1 MFSISQTSRGF
12 FCLEWSSTENGPQI
26 VSLNHLKIKNDFSD
40 ISLIKDII
48 SNYKISTKDE
58 SNSLSVTVSSNSV
71 IISSILVLPDE
82 ADKIINW
89 YEINIMGDKFCRNY
103 DNYYYPMYN
112 SNQLLIV
119 SFPKQIKKNIITSS
133 SNLGFN
139 LVYLSLD
146 IFSAATFAKHLY
158 KKSFNEGIIL
168 WKVCKNN
175 THKIVTYKNELIH
188 SYLEIKKKSNK
199 YIKSFGIGDSKQINK
214 LIDLVNSTLIDK
226 KKYDD
231 LSNVI
236 IYQTKEDKSII
247 YDILKVN
254 KKIKILSFNSILA
267 HKEDN
272 QFKYINYLENGIC
285 FKGLDL

>member
-89 YEINIMGDKFCRNY
+89 YEINIMGDKFCSNY

-119 SFPKQIKKNIITSS
+119 SFPKQIKENIITSS

-139 LVYLSLD
+139 LVHLSLD
-146 IFSAATFAKHLY
+146 IFSAAAFAKQLY
-158 KKSFNEGIIL
+158 KESFNEGIIL
-168 WKVCKNN
+168 WKLCKNN
-175 THKIVTYKNELIH
+175 MHKIVTYKNKLIH
-188 SYLEIKKKSNK
+188 SYLEVKKKSNK
-199 YIKSFGIGDSKQINK
+199 YIKSLGIGDSKQIDK

-231 LSNVI
+231 LSNII